1 MAFRGLNPDMNNA
14 LDYIKKKF
22 DKQNLL
28 GKDIFKAV
36 ENSQPEI
43 LNKIT
48 SSKEASSI
56 KKEASSIKEDLEKYL
71 NDSKSQKVEAPKMT
85 KKNLSQGKRL

>member
-1 MAFRGLNPDMNNA
+1 MVFRGLNSDINNT
-14 LDYIKKKF
+14 LDYMKKKF

-56 KKEASSIKEDLEKYL
+56 KEDLEKYL